1 MSVEE
6 KLDRII
12 ELLEKRGGSR
22 DEIKEKVV
30 DFMMKNYN
38 ISFID
43 DTIEENVYETLIDLI
58 FSFVFP

>member
-12 ELLEKRGGSR
+12 ELLEKKDGGR
-22 DEIKEKVV
+22 EGLKEKVI
-30 DFMMKNYN
+30 DYMMKNYN

-43 DTIEENVYETLIDLI
+43 DTLEENVYETLIDLI
-58 FSFVFP
+58 FSLM